1 LVTAIGLSL
10 SGVDATNYTLVST
23 NATTTAD
30 ILQAQ
35 LLAAANNASRVYGAT
50 NPTFTVSYSGFVGS
64 ENQSVISGSPTL
76 STTAQTNSPVGT
88 YPITAALGSLSATN
102 YSFAFS
108 NGTLTVGQALLT
120 VAANNQNKTYG
131 ATNPVLTASYSG
143 FVNNDTTNALS
154 GQPNLSTTAQTN
166 SPVGTYP
173 ITAALGSLSTT
184 NYSFAFSNGTLT
196 VGQALLTVAANNQN
210 KTYGATNPVLTASY
224 SGFVNSETT
233 NALSGQPNL
242 STTAQTNSPVGT
254 YPITATLGSLSA
266 TSYSFAFSNG
276 TLTVGQAL
284 LTVAANNQNKTYG
297 ATNPVLTASYSGFVN
312 NDTTNAL
319 SGQPNLSTTAQ
330 TNSPVGTYPITATLG
345 SLSATSYSFA
355 FSNGTLTVGQ
365 ALLTVAA
372 NNQNKTYGATNPV
385 LTASYSGFVNNDTT
399 NALSGQPNLSTT
411 AQTNSPVG
419 TYPITATLGSLSA
432 TSYSFAFSN
441 GTLTVGQALLTVA
454 ANNQNKTYGATN
466 PVLTASY
473 SGFVNNDTTNALSG
487 QPNLSTT
494 AQTNSP
500 VGTYPITAALG
511 SLSATNYSFAF
522 SNGTLTVAQ
531 ALLTVAAN
539 NQNKVY
545 GTTNP
550 VLTASYSGFVNNE
563 TTNWLLGQHNLST
576 TAHTTRPVR
585 TYPITAAVGSLSA
598 TNYSFAFT
606 NGLLTV
612 SAASLLPHVG
622 VSNKIYDGTIAAV
635 ITNRSLTGVV
645 GSDDVS
651 LVGGIATFSDKN
663 VGTSKTVITT

>member
-224 SGFVNSETT
+224 SGFVNNE
-233 NALSGQPNL
+233 
-242 STTAQTNSPVGT
+242 
-254 YPITATLGSLSA
+254 
-266 TSYSFAFSNG
+266 
-276 TLTVGQAL
+276 
-284 LTVAANNQNKTYG
+284 
-297 ATNPVLTASYSGFVN
+297 
-312 NDTTNAL
+312 
-319 SGQPNLSTTAQ
+319 
-330 TNSPVGTYPITATLG
+330 
-345 SLSATSYSFA
+345 
-355 FSNGTLTVGQ
+355 
-365 ALLTVAA
+365 
-372 NNQNKTYGATNPV
+372 
-385 LTASYSGFVNNDTT
+385 
-399 NALSGQPNLSTT
+399 
-411 AQTNSPVG
+411 
-419 TYPITATLGSLSA
+419 
-432 TSYSFAFSN
+432 
-441 GTLTVGQALLTVA
+441 
-454 ANNQNKTYGATN
+454 
-466 PVLTASY
+466 
-473 SGFVNNDTTNALSG
+473 TTNALSG

-522 SNGTLTVAQ
+522 T
-531 ALLTVAAN
+531 
-539 NQNKVY
+539 K
-545 GTTNP
+545 
-550 VLTASYSGFVNNE
+550 
-563 TTNWLLGQHNLST
+563 
-576 TAHTTRPVR
+576 
-585 TYPITAAVGSLSA
+585 
-598 TNYSFAFT
+598 
-606 NGLLTV
+606 GLLTV
-612 SAASLLPHVG
+612 SAASLVPHVG